1 MSAMARL
8 VRYLSRLGVGYRDS
22 GARVVTFHADNRVYY
37 ANGRPPASLSTA
49 APGGAGTAALDG
61 EAVGLGPEMV
71 LVMSGL
77 WPGLVAPMTA
87 EAAALLA
94 VGALHLTAN
103 GLPTA
108 EPRRLLAPPVPAQL
122 APQKLPTGAGAPE
135 AQEVIVRKEGE

>member
-8 VRYLSRLGVGYRDS
+8 VRYLSRLGIEYRDS
-22 GARVVTFHADNRVYY
+22 GAEVDMFYADDRVYY
-37 ANGRPPASLSTA
+37 AIGRPPASLSTP

-61 EAVGLGPEMV
+61 ETVGLGPEMV

-77 WPGLVAPMTA
+77 WPGMVAPMTA
-87 EAAALLA
+87 EAALLL
-94 VGALHLTAN
+94 VLGALHLTAN

-122 APQKLPTGAGAPE
+122 EPLKLPSWDGGSS

>member
-8 VRYLSRLGVGYRDS
+8 VRYLSRLGIEYRDS
-22 GARVVTFHADNRVYY
+22 GAGVVKFYADDRVYY

-49 APGGAGTAALDG
+49 SPGGAGTAALDG
-61 EAVGLGPEMV
+61 ETVGLGPERV

-87 EAAALLA
+87 EAAALLV

-103 GLPTA
+103 GLPTD
-108 EPRRLLAPPVPAQL
+108 EPR
-122 APQKLPTGAGAPE
+122 KMLPAPE
-135 AQEVIVRKEGE
+135 PSQLVTGERACCEAESGPQEVIVSKEGE

>member
-8 VRYLSRLGVGYRDS
+8 VRYLSRLGVVYRDS
-22 GARVVTFHADNRVYY
+22 GAEVVTFHADNRVYY

-61 EAVGLGPEMV
+61 EAVGLGPERV

-122 APQKLPTGAGAPE
+122 APQKLPAGTRAPE

>member
-8 VRYLSRLGVGYRDS
+8 VRYLSRLGIEYRDS
-22 GARVVTFHADNRVYY
+22 GAGVVKFYADDRVYY

-49 APGGAGTAALDG
+49 SPGGAGTAALDG
-61 EAVGLGPEMV
+61 ETVGLGPERV

-87 EAAALLA
+87 EAAALLV

-122 APQKLPTGAGAPE
+122 APPE
-135 AQEVIVRKEGE
+135 PPSGSDGSPAQEVIVSKEGE